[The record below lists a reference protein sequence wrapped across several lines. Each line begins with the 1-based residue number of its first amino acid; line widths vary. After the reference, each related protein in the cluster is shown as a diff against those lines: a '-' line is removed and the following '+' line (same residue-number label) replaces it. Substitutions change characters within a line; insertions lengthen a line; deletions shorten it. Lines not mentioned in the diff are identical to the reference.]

1 MGHNTGVRNFVFVF
15 FLFFVFVC
23 LLVLL
28 FFSRFYSG
36 KCHLQVEKRNI
47 CYLKSNSI
55 CDKVDGNNNDQV
67 KSSVSCNDC
76 NNSGGV
82 KDVLRC

>member
-1 MGHNTGVRNFVFVF
+1 M
-15 FLFFVFVC
+15 
-23 LLVLL
+23 
-28 FFSRFYSG
+28 
-36 KCHLQVEKRNI
+36 EKRNI